1 MVALLTIPFKILGWI
16 IRHPRILVLFIILIF
31 IIFAFKACSS
41 AFNQSAS
48 MNGGNAVPIPAAAK
62 YQTLSPTQ
70 EQAPYVVSTGTR
82 IYYVKQYTDKNNIVT
97 LEQYYVYNQKTW
109 QSQNKPLNL
118 DRKYYGLI
126 TITKR

>member
-1 MVALLTIPFKILGWI
+1 MVALLSIPFKILGWI
-16 IRHPRILVLFIILIF
+16 IKHPRILALFIILIF
-31 IIFAFKACSS
+31 IIFAFKACIS

-48 MNGGNAVPIPAAAK
+48 MSAGNAVPIPAAAK

-109 QSQNKPLNL
+109 QSRNKPLSL

>member
-16 IRHPRILVLFIILIF
+16 IKHPRILVLLIVLIF

-41 AFNQSAS
+41 AFNQSTS
-48 MNGGNAVPIPAAAK
+48 MNGGKAAPIPVAAK

-82 IYYVKQYTDKNNIVT
+82 IYYVKQYSDKNNIVT

-109 QSQNKPLNL
+109 QSQNKPLIL